1 MLTIINDTHLGVRR
15 SAGTTKE
22 SQAALSRFT
31 LDRFDDLLTLAD
43 GGNLLI
49 NGDLFDRFEVDKLT
63 EFEVFRML
71 VRWLR
76 RNQSCRLF
84 LAAGNHDLSRD
95 SSRRSSFDNLCQ
107 YLRSFAPAQV
117 VEING
122 ELYCT
127 DKWGVIPHMANQ
139 ELFDAELEKALNVD
153 IKHLFLHC
161 NYDNNFAAQADHSL
175 NLSAEQASKF
185 AERGITLVLAH
196 EHNKRRVG
204 NVVIVGNQIA
214 TSVADLVNDHG
225 DKQYAVLKDGE
236 LTLENFWP
244 VSELYAAVDWQN
256 ELPEGAAFIR
266 VEGEADYSQAAEVVE
281 RIAAWRKQ
289 SDAFVITNAV
299 RVGTMDTGHLAEDVR
314 SEKFDIWQAL
324 MAHLP
329 DDLKP
334 MAEELRND

>member
-22 SQAALSRFT
+22 SQAALSGFI
-31 LDRFDDLLTLAD
+31 LDKFDDLLTLAD

-63 EFEVFRML
+63 EFEAFRML
-71 VRWLR
+71 VQWLR

-117 VEING
+117 VVING
-122 ELYCT
+122 GFYQIG
-127 DKWGVIPHMANQ
+127 DWAVIPHMANQ
-139 ELFDAELEKALNVD
+139 ELFDAELEKALNND

-161 NYDNNFAAQADHSL
+161 NYDNNFAAQTDHSL
-175 NLSAEQASKF
+175 NVSAEQAQRF

-214 TSVADLVNDHG
+214 TSVADLVNDTG

-236 LTLENFWP
+236 LTTEDFFSL
-244 VSELYAAVDWQN
+244 SELYAAVDWQD
-256 ELPEGAAFIR
+256 ELPADASFIR

-281 RIAAWRKQ
+281 RIAEWRKTSQ
-289 SDAFVITNAV
+289 AFVITNAV
-299 RVGTMDTGHLAEDVR
+299 RVGTMDTGHLSQDVR

-334 MAEELRND
+334 MAEELKND

>member
-22 SQAALSRFT
+22 SQYALSQYILGAFSN
-31 LDRFDDLLTLAD
+31 LLELVN
-43 GGNLLI
+43 GGDLLI

-63 EFEVFRML
+63 EFETFRML
-71 VRWLR
+71 MSWLR
-76 RNQSCRLF
+76 ENPTQHLF

-95 SSRRSSFDNLCQ
+95 SSRRSSFDNLCR
-107 YLRSFAPAQV
+107 YLQSFAPAQV
-117 VEING
+117 VVING
-122 ELYCT
+122 GFRKI
-127 DKWGVIPHMANQ
+127 DGWAVIPHMANQ
-139 ELFDAELEKALNVD
+139 ELFDAELETVLGLD
-153 IKHLFLHC
+153 IKYLFLHC
-161 NYDNNFAAQADHSL
+161 NYDNHFAAQADHSL
-175 NLSAEQASKF
+175 NLSAEQALKF

-196 EHNKRRVG
+196 EHNKRRIG

-214 TSVADLVNDHG
+214 TSVADLANDTG
-225 DKQYAVLKDGE
+225 DKQYAVLRDGE
-236 LTLENFWP
+236 LTTEDFWP
-244 VSELYAAVDWQN
+244 VSELYTAVDWQD
-256 ELPEGAAFIR
+256 ELPEDASFIR

>member
-15 SAGTTKE
+15 SAGTTKD
-22 SQAALSRFT
+22 SQHALSQYILSAFG
-31 LDRFDDLLTLAD
+31 DLLSLAD
-43 GGNLLI
+43 SGDLLI

-63 EFEVFRML
+63 EFETFRQL
-71 VRWLR
+71 VEWLR
-76 RNQSCRLF
+76 RNPSQHLF

-107 YLRSFAPAQV
+107 YLRSFALAQV
-117 VEING
+117 VVING
-122 ELYCT
+122 GFHQI
-127 DKWGVIPHMANQ
+127 DDWAVIPHMANQ
-139 ELFDAELEKALNVD
+139 ELFDAELEKALNND

-161 NYDNNFAAQADHSL
+161 NYDNHFAAQADHSL
-175 NLSAEQASKF
+175 NLSAEQALKF

-196 EHNKRRVG
+196 EHNKRRIG

-214 TSVADLVNDHG
+214 TSVADLANDTG
-225 DKQYAVLKDGE
+225 DKQYAVLRDGE
-236 LTLENFWP
+236 LTTEDFWP
-244 VSELYAAVDWQN
+244 VSELYTAVDWQD
-256 ELPEGAAFIR
+256 ELPEDASFIR